1 MYAAVET
8 LAHYFYPRYSN
19 NHKAKL
25 LHSSTLFFLIL
36 VLVAYQFLLQFSPS
50 WGLRILGYAS
60 SIPPEQ
66 VISLTNQKRQSSGL
80 QPLEFNTTL
89 SQAAEAKG
97 RDMLAK
103 GYWAHVAP
111 DGTEPWKFFVDVGYK
126 YKYAGENLARDF
138 SNPASAVEAWMA
150 SPSHRENMLS
160 PKYKDIGV
168 AVVEGNLA
176 GVDTTIVVQ
185 LFGTRQAEA
194 SQVTVAK
201 ASTETEAQVAISP
214 TPQVTPTPSKLPE
227 FFVQVSPQ
235 PTPVFEQTSSGGV
248 AQEQKPSLLISPFD
262 TTRGVSLATVI
273 LLLLVFVVD
282 AIVVSRRK
290 IPRIGGRTFAHLAF
304 LGMLLALVLIAKAG
318 KIL

>member
-19 NHKAKL
+19 NHKAKI
-25 LHSSTLFFLIL
+25 LHSSSIILLIL
-36 VLVAYQFLLQFSPS
+36 ALVGLQLVLQYSPA
-50 WGLRILGYAS
+50 WGLRVLGYAS
-60 SIPPEQ
+60 SIPPSE
-66 VISLTNQKRQSSGL
+66 VISLTNKERQADGL
-80 QPLEFNTTL
+80 QLLEFNQAL

-97 RDMLAK
+97 KDMLAK

-111 DGTEPWKFFVDVGYK
+111 DGTEPWKFFADVGYN

-160 PKYKDIGV
+160 PKYQDIGV
-168 AVVEGNLA
+168 AVVEGSLN
-176 GVDTTIVVQ
+176 GVDTTIIVQ
-185 LFGTRQAEA
+185 LFGTLQGQE

-201 ASTETEAQVAISP
+201 AATEAQINISP
-214 TPQVTPTPSKLPE
+214 TPLVTPTPAKLPE
-227 FFVQVSPQ
+227 YFVQVSPQ
-235 PTPVFEQTSSGGV
+235 PSPGQEQASAGAV
-248 AQEQKPSLLISPFD
+248 AQVEKGPFLVSPFD

-273 LLLLVFVVD
+273 LLLLVFVID

-304 LGMLLALVLIAKAG
+304 LGMLLTLVLIAKAG